1 MLRNAPNRLLARAAR
16 NRGPASAYRAATVRE
31 RWSSGV
37 LQHAA
42 RLPSMFIGASVL
54 PRETGPPLALWP
66 ITPAEL
72 IFAAVVVAGAF
83 IVWWVR
89 ERHMA
94 AQRRNMKELNALVED
109 IVAAASPLDI
119 IRKVDAVVPKLWKLT
134 DASLY
139 LSDPASGAF
148 RRFCAAGESGPH
160 DESSSPLLAG
170 VALCQQN
177 RTLLAI
183 PDTRRSAFFRE
194 TNVRD
199 VPRSVLLVPAFAR
212 HEVGGVLVLQSALQ
226 THAFSDEEQ
235 ATAQHLANQIGT
247 ALRLQDQQA
256 VREQLFRS
264 EKLAASGEL
273 MSVVADELRSPLEAI
288 EKTAASLRGECAE
301 DCRERVDKLTVESER
316 ASGIVG
322 RLISFSRERAEIQQ
336 FDVNDLLASA
346 LKFQTPELTAKHIDL
361 HSRFSAQA
369 LIVTG
374 SRSQL
379 EQALIMFLQHAERGA
394 AQARQRKLGVSTTRS
409 ANRAVVEISWSC
421 VPELLEPDVFEH
433 HPGSG
438 VLSLGVCRNVIRNH
452 GGDVRLARILSTQSR
467 FEIELPCPPVETPA
481 AASLPDAAQPGS
493 RRLTALVVEPDV
505 KQQSELIR
513 LITDHGHRAVPV
525 ASAEQAADIAERMRF
540 DLILCGTHLPNLSW
554 VDLFEKVQHHT
565 AAFVLIA
572 DPMSPELARVAR
584 GSSTFTL
591 PRPVKAPELARLL
604 ATIGARIEASEP
616 RPAESQ

>member
-1 MLRNAPNRLLARAAR
+1 VRGTTLSAILLGAAASPR
-16 NRGPASAYRAATVRE
+16 EGGPA
-31 RWSSGV
+31 
-37 LQHAA
+37 
-42 RLPSMFIGASVL
+42 
-54 PRETGPPLALWP
+54 LALWP

-72 IFAAVVVAGAF
+72 IFAAVVIVGAL
-83 IVWWVR
+83 IIWWVR
-89 ERHMA
+89 ERRMA
-94 AQRRNMKELNALVED
+94 AQRRDMKELNALVEE

-119 IRKVDAVVPKLWKLT
+119 VRKVDAVLPKLWRLT

-139 LSDPASGAF
+139 VHDPASGAF
-148 RRFCAAGESGPH
+148 RRFSSAGESGPH
-160 DESSSPLLAG
+160 DENSSPLLAG

-183 PDTRRSAFFRE
+183 PDTRRSAFFRD

-212 HEVGGVLVLQSALQ
+212 HEVGAVLVLQSELE

-247 ALRLQDQQA
+247 AMRLQDQQA

-273 MSVVADELRSPLEAI
+273 MSVVADELRSPLEVI
-288 EKTAASLRGECAE
+288 EKTATVLRGECAE
-301 DCRERVDKLTVESER
+301 ACREPVDRLTAESQR
-316 ASGIVG
+316 ALEIVG

-336 FDVNDLLASA
+336 FDVNGLLASA
-346 LKFQTPELTAKHIDL
+346 LKFQTPQLTSNHIDL
-361 HSRFSAQA
+361 HSRFSAQP

-394 AQARQRKLGVSTTRS
+394 AQARQRRLGVSTTRS
-409 ANRAVVEISWSC
+409 ANRAVIEISWSC

-433 HPGSG
+433 RPGSG

-481 AASLPDAAQPGS
+481 AASLPDVPQPGS
-493 RRLTALVVEPDV
+493 RRLTALVVEPDG

-513 LITDHGHRAVPV
+513 MITDQGHRAVPV
-525 ASAEQAADIAERMRF
+525 ASAEQAADVAERMRF

-554 VDLFEKVQHHT
+554 VDLFEKVQQRT

-591 PRPVKAPELARLL
+591 PRPVKAPELGRLL
-604 ATIGARIEASEP
+604 ATVAARIEASEP
-616 RPAESQ
+616 RPAESQA

>member
-1 MLRNAPNRLLARAAR
+1 MRRTRLSAKLRATDVAASCALPAMFLGAGPLL
-16 NRGPASAYRAATVRE
+16 P
-31 RWSSGV
+31 
-37 LQHAA
+37 
-42 RLPSMFIGASVL
+42 
-54 PRETGPPLALWP
+54 TGQPLALWP
-66 ITPAEL
+66 VTPPEL
-72 IFAAVVVAGAF
+72 ILAAAAVIGAF

-89 ERHMA
+89 ERRMA
-94 AQRRNMKELNALVED
+94 AQRRIIKELNALVED

-119 IRKVDAVVPKLWKLT
+119 VRKVDTVLPRLWRLT

-139 LSDPASGAF
+139 LHDPASGAF
-148 RRFCAAGESGPH
+148 RGFSASGESGPH
-160 DESSSPLLAG
+160 REDSSALLAG
-170 VALCQQN
+170 VGLCQQN

-183 PDTRRSAFFRE
+183 PDTRKSAFFRDA
-194 TNVRD
+194 NAVD

-212 HEVGGVLVLQSALQ
+212 HEVGAVLVLQSAQ
-226 THAFSDEEQ
+226 ETHNFSDEEQ

-273 MSVVADELRSPLEAI
+273 MSVVADELRSPLEII
-288 EKTAASLRGECAE
+288 EKTATKLRGECVE
-301 DCRERVDKLTVESER
+301 GCREQVDKLTAESQR
-316 ASGIVG
+316 ALEIVG
-322 RLISFSRERAEIQQ
+322 RLISFSRERAEILQ

-346 LKFQTPELTAKHIDL
+346 LKFQTPELTASHIDL
-361 HSRFSAQA
+361 HSRFSAQP

-379 EQALIMFLQHAERGA
+379 EQALIMFLHHAERGA
-394 AQARQRKLGVSTTRS
+394 AQARQKKLGVSTTRS
-409 ANRAVVEISWSC
+409 ANRAVIEISWSC

-433 HPGSG
+433 RPGSG

-467 FEIELPCPPVETPA
+467 FEMELPCPQVETPA
-481 AASLPDAAQPGS
+481 TASLPDVSQPGS
-493 RRLTALVVEPDV
+493 RQLTALVVEPDA

-525 ASAEQAADIAERMRF
+525 ATADQAADAAERLRF
-540 DLILCGTHLPNLSW
+540 DLILCGTNLPNLSW
-554 VDLFEKVQHHT
+554 VDLFEKVQQRT
-565 AAFVLIA
+565 SAFVLIA

-584 GSSTFTL
+584 GSKTFTL
-591 PRPVKAPELARLL
+591 PRPVKAPELGRLL
-604 ATIGARIEASEP
+604 ATIGARIEAAEP
-616 RPAESQ
+616 RPAES

>member
-1 MLRNAPNRLLARAAR
+1 MLLGAGVPPREG
-16 NRGPASAYRAATVRE
+16 GPA
-31 RWSSGV
+31 
-37 LQHAA
+37 
-42 RLPSMFIGASVL
+42 
-54 PRETGPPLALWP
+54 LALWP

-72 IFAAVVVAGAF
+72 IFAAVVVVAAF
-83 IVWWVR
+83 VVWWVR
-89 ERHMA
+89 ERRMA

-119 IRKVDAVVPKLWKLT
+119 IRKVDAVLPKLWKLT

-139 LSDPASGAF
+139 LHDPASGAF
-148 RRFCAAGESGPH
+148 RRFSAAGESGPH

-183 PDTRRSAFFRE
+183 PDTRKSAFFRD
-194 TNVRD
+194 THVRD
-199 VPRSVLLVPAFAR
+199 LPRSVLLAPALAR
-212 HEVGGVLVLQSALQ
+212 HEVGAVLVLQSALE

-235 ATAQHLANQIGT
+235 ATVQHLANQIGT
-247 ALRLQDQQA
+247 AMRLQDQQA

-273 MSVVADELRSPLEAI
+273 MSVVADELRSPLEVI
-288 EKTAASLRGECAE
+288 EKTATNLRAECPQA
-301 DCRERVDKLTVESER
+301 CRERVDKLTAESQR
-316 ASGIVG
+316 ALEIVG

-336 FDVNDLLASA
+336 FDVNNLLASA
-346 LKFQTPELTAKHIDL
+346 LKFQTPELTANHIDL
-361 HSRFSAQA
+361 HSRFSAQP

-394 AQARQRKLGVSTTRS
+394 AQARQRRLGVSTTRS
-409 ANRAVVEISWSC
+409 ANRAVIEISWSC

-481 AASLPDAAQPGS
+481 AASLADVVAQPGS

-525 ASAEQAADIAERMRF
+525 ASAEQAADVAERMRF
-540 DLILCGTHLPNLSW
+540 DLILCGTNLPNLSW
-554 VDLFEKVQHHT
+554 VDLFEKVQQRT

-591 PRPVKAPELARLL
+591 SRPVRAPELGRIL
-604 ATIGARIEASEP
+604 ATIGARVEASEP
-616 RPAESQ
+616 RPAESQS